1 MDYSKISPWNIGDFP
16 VKVNN
21 IRFNQNNTLLT
32 LATSRGYKIFSAK
45 TLRKVQEETEL
56 VRDFGD
62 LKIVMTYYES
72 SIVFFIGKKNNEKVT
87 QRQLIIFDDYSQEI
101 IYKFESKKENIINF
115 YVSKNAIFIALENN
129 LVILE
134 LISMKIIHIIENVEI
149 NNKLVSFNLNNSI
162 CYLIQNEPK
171 KIYIN
176 DYIFKNNILLNTEKK
191 SIDCPFDWVQCIK
204 ISQSGN
210 YVAIVSILG
219 NKIHIYQK
227 SNCALMKCILIGI
240 KIFNIEKISFIYNKE
255 KENYFFVNINNNT
268 INIYKINNEEENQI
282 NNLCLCNNHLDD
294 EILNGKNK
302 INEGYSFMSY
312 FWPTKNDDITEYHL
326 SIFSKNNII
335 FSEFFLSAN
344 QKSIVIIDNAGFYHI
359 YFFNKEKTQLPN
371 AYGACKWI

>member
-134 LISMKIIHIIENVEI
+134 LISLKIINIIERVEI
-149 NNKLVSFNLNNSI
+149 NNKLVSFNINNNI
-162 CYLIQNEPK
+162 AYILQNQPK

-176 DYIFKNNILLNTEKK
+176 KYAFKNNIISGLEKK
-191 SIDCPFDWVQCIK
+191 YINCSFDWIQFIK
-204 ISQSGN
+204 LSQSGN
-210 YVAIVSILG
+210 FISIVSILG
-219 NKIHIYQK
+219 NKIHIYK
-227 SNCALMKCILIGI
+227 ISDCSLVKCILIGLRI
-240 KIFNIEKISFIYNKE
+240 YNIENISFISNKQ
-255 KENYFFVNINNNT
+255 KENYFFVNLNNNS
-268 INIYKINNEEENQI
+268 IKIYRLKNIEKNFCICDNYLDDDILTNKIKEDKINNFFSNYLFPI
-282 NNLCLCNNHLDD
+282 
-294 EILNGKNK
+294 KN
-302 INEGYSFMSY
+302 
-312 FWPTKNDDITEYHL
+312 TDITESHL
-326 SIFSKNNII
+326 NIDSNNDII
-335 FSEFFLSAN
+335 FSEFFVNLFI
-344 QKSIVIIDNAGFYHI
+344 KSFVIIDNKGFYYI
-359 YFFNKEKTQLPN
+359 YFFDKEKTKTPIYY
-371 AYGACKWI
+371 AECKWI